1 MKKTLIAV
9 ASFALLSQLAA
20 CGPSPTDPN
29 VDPSASPS
37 ASPSAQPSADPSA
50 QPSADP
56 SAVPSASPSAQPT
69 AVPVDPTAEISISTA
84 TASKNANFSYNFVVS
99 GTGLGTLDGYEF
111 LQIKT
116 GPSTVPLIVNGQSKV
131 DNIQVRALEI
141 TGTAINFTWLPD
153 NGAPTTGDQLEV
165 SFVRKGGDGRRES
178 TIVRLTVN

>member
-20 CGPSPTDPN
+20 CGPSPNDPN

-37 ASPSAQPSADPSA
+37 ASAQPSASPSAMPSADPSA
-50 QPSADP
+50 M
-56 SAVPSASPSAQPT
+56 PSASPSAQPT
-69 AVPVDPTAEISISTA
+69 AVPVDPATEITISTA

-116 GPSTVPLIVNGQSKV
+116 GPSTVPLVVNGQSKV
-131 DNIQVRALEI
+131 DGVQVRALEI

-153 NGAPTTGDQLEV
+153 NGAPTNGDQLEV

-178 TIVRLTVN
+178 TTVRLTVN

>member
-20 CGPSPTDPN
+20 CGPSPNDPN

-37 ASPSAQPSADPSA
+37 ASAQPSADPSA
-50 QPSADP
+50 MPSADP
-56 SAVPSASPSAQPT
+56 SASPSAAPSAQPT
-69 AVPVDPTAEISISTA
+69 AVPVDPSTEITISTA

-99 GTGLGTLDGYEF
+99 GTGLGTVDGYEF

-116 GPSTVPLIVNGQSKV
+116 GPSTVPLIINGQSKV
-131 DNIQVRALEI
+131 DGIQVRALEI

-153 NGAPTTGDQLEV
+153 QGAPTTGDQIEV
-165 SFVRKGGDGRRES
+165 SYIRKNTNGRRES
-178 TIVRLTVN
+178 TTVRLTVN